1 MIDFC
6 GKAGTL
12 LGLKGRLSKGQIP
25 QFLTFTFEQWKS
37 SASKVKSTV
46 DEVFDSKVLIIRS
59 SATTEDSEVSSN
71 AGKYL
76 TVKNVSN
83 SNLEEAINRVFDS
96 YKKPS
101 ASDQVIVQTQL
112 GNTISSGV
120 VFTHDQKSGSPYQ
133 TYNWHT
139 GEDTSFVTGGLG
151 GMTWRRFGSTSNQFA
166 DFPSDLNLVLP
177 LVDELDSLADGVP
190 LDIEFA
196 ITKNPEGLEVCWLLQ
211 VRPLNINGN
220 WIRNSVLLPH
230 LIEIQ
235 DQIKVLAKPQPFVLG
250 DSIILGV
257 MPDWNPAEMIG
268 IKPKPLALSIYRDL
282 ITDSTWAYQRHN
294 YGYRNLRGFPLM
306 KDFYGLPYI
315 DVRLS
320 FNSFIPADLDDS
332 LAERLVNHYMS
343 QLLMEPWLHD
353 KVEFEIVHSCLTF
366 DTKNRISQLS
376 PKVFS
381 RQENDQIFESLKKL
395 TNRMLDP
402 IKAPWILDEKRLQT
416 LVSRHSTIMASTKD
430 KVSLIYWLL
439 EDTRRYGTLPFA
451 GLARAGFIA
460 SQMIKSL
467 VDIDVI
473 DQESASAFYASL
485 STVGGQLADA
495 MKSEDIES
503 ILKNYG
509 HLRPGTYE
517 ITNLRY
523 DEAPELYLKEIHQNS
538 SPTEMSN
545 FEFPEKSKKDVSLL
559 LKRYGLDTTFESFIE
574 FAKSAIE
581 LREYAKFCFTK
592 NVSDALLLVAELG
605 ESLGISR
612 KDMSYCDIAIIF
624 DLYVSPGGMKEKIRQ
639 SIENGKARYEI
650 ASAVALPPLIT
661 RPSDVWSFYYPK
673 VKPNFVG
680 SERVTALVEKIT
692 AGNSL
697 KGKIVLIENADP
709 GHDWLF
715 THDIAG
721 LITAW
726 GGANSHM
733 AIRCAE
739 LRIPAAIGIGQN
751 EFERCSSANR
761 VLMDCSSHLIEI
773 LP

>member
-1 MIDFC
+1 MIDFL

-12 LGLKGRLSKGQIP
+12 LGLNARIKNGKIPKFLVFTLENWRLDSNIVLNTVAES
-25 QFLTFTFEQWKS
+25 FLNEILIVRS
-37 SASKVKSTV
+37 SASN
-46 DEVFDSKVLIIRS
+46 
-59 SATTEDSEVSSN
+59 EDLNGFSN
-71 AGKYL
+71 AGKF
-76 TVKNVSN
+76 TSVKDVSL
-83 SNLEEAINRVFDS
+83 SNIEEAINRVFDS
-96 YKKPS
+96 YESPIP
-101 ASDQVIVQTQL
+101 SDQVIVQSQL
-112 GNTISSGV
+112 VSAISSGV

-133 TYNWHT
+133 TYNWHA

-151 GMTWRRFGSTSNQFA
+151 GMTWRRFGCDNNRVA
-166 DFPSDLNLVLP
+166 DFPSDLKLVIP
-177 LVDELDSLADGVP
+177 LVDELNFFADGVP

-196 ITKNPEGLEVCWLLQ
+196 ITKNSEGSETCWLLQ
-211 VRPLNINGN
+211 VRLLNVNN
-220 WIRNSVLLPH
+220 SRATSRNLLPQ

-235 DQIKVLAKPQPFVLG
+235 DLIKVLSKPQPFVLG

-268 IKPKPLALSIYRDL
+268 IQPKPLALSIYRDL

-320 FNSFIPADLDDS
+320 FNSFVPADLNDS
-332 LAERLVNHYMS
+332 VAERLVNHYMS
-343 QLLMEPWLHD
+343 QLLEQPWLHD
-353 KVEFEIVHSCLTF
+353 KIEFEIVHSCLTF
-366 DTKNRISQLS
+366 DTENRLSQLT
-376 PKVFS
+376 PEIFS
-381 RQENDQIFESLKKL
+381 RQENDQILESLKKL
-395 TNRMLDP
+395 TNRMLKP
-402 IKAPWILDEKRLQT
+402 IEAPWILDERRLQT
-416 LVSRHSTIMASTKD
+416 LISRHATIMESTKD

-460 SQMIKSL
+460 NQMVKSL

-473 DQESASAFYASL
+473 DQNSASAFYASL

-495 MKSEDIES
+495 MRSENIDS
-503 ILKNYG
+503 VLKKYG

-523 DEAPELYLKEIHQNS
+523 DEAPELYFKKLQHDNRPPKLSGFTFTKNTKKEVN
-538 SPTEMSN
+538 
-545 FEFPEKSKKDVSLL
+545 LL
-559 LKRYGLDTTFESFIE
+559 LKKYGLEATFESLIN
-574 FAKSAIE
+574 FAKTAIE

-592 NVSDALLLVAELG
+592 NVSDALSLVAELG
-605 ESLGISR
+605 GSLGISR
-612 KDMSYCDIAIIF
+612 EDMSYCDIGTIF
-624 DLYVSPGGMKEKIRQ
+624 DLYVSPGGMKKKVLQ

-650 ASAVALPPLIT
+650 ASAIALPPLIT
-661 RPSDVWSFYYPK
+661 GASDVWSFHYPR

-680 SERVTALVEKIT
+680 SERVTALVEQIPT
-692 AGNSL
+692 ENSL
-697 KGKIVLIENADP
+697 RDKIVLIENADP

-751 EFERCSSANR
+751 EFDRYSSANR
-761 VLMDCSSHLIEI
+761 VLLDCGSHLIEI

>member
-1 MIDFC
+1 MIDFY

-12 LGLKGRLSKGQIP
+12 LGLKSRVNKAEIP
-25 QFLTFTFEQWKS
+25 PFLTFTFEDWTSNS
-37 SASKVKSTV
+37 SKIISAVEES
-46 DEVFDSKVLIIRS
+46 FDSKVLIIRS
-59 SATTEDSEVSSN
+59 SAASEDSELSSY

-76 TVKNVSN
+76 TVKNVSV
-83 SNLEEAINRVFDS
+83 SNLEQAISKVFDS
-96 YKKPS
+96 YKKPI

-112 GNTISSGV
+112 VNTISSGV

-151 GMTWRRFGSTSNQFA
+151 GITWRRFGGDNNRVKE
-166 DFPSDLNLVLP
+166 FPSDLKLVVP
-177 LVDELDSLADGVP
+177 LVEELISLADGVP

-196 ITKNPEGLEVCWLLQ
+196 ITKNSEGSDTCWLLQ
-211 VRPLNINGN
+211 VRPLI
-220 WIRNSVLLPH
+220 ISRITSTDLLPH

-235 DQIKVLAKPQPFVLG
+235 NLIKVFSKPQPFVLG
-250 DSIILGV
+250 DSMILGV

-268 IKPKPLALSIYRDL
+268 IQPKPLALSIYRDL

-332 LAERLVNHYMS
+332 VAERLVDHYMS
-343 QLLMEPWLHD
+343 QLLRQPWLHD

-366 DTKNRISQLS
+366 DTNNRLSQLS
-376 PKVFS
+376 PNIFS
-381 RQENDQIFESLKKL
+381 SYERDQILESLRKL

-402 IKAPWILDEKRLQT
+402 IEAPWILDEKRLQT
-416 LVSRHSTIMASTKD
+416 LISRHSTIMGSTKD
-430 KVSLIYWLL
+430 RVSLIFWLL

-460 SQMIKSL
+460 TQIIKSL
-467 VDIDVI
+467 VDINVI

-495 MKSEDIES
+495 MRSENLES
-503 ILKNYG
+503 VLKKYG

-523 DEAPELYLKEIHQNS
+523 DEAPELYFKKLQHDISPPKLSDFAFSKNTKKELN
-538 SPTEMSN
+538 
-545 FEFPEKSKKDVSLL
+545 LL
-559 LKRYGLDTTFESFIE
+559 LKRCGLDATFTSFMN

-581 LREYAKFCFTK
+581 VREYAKFCFTK
-592 NVSDALLLVAELG
+592 NVSDALSLVADFG
-605 ESLGISR
+605 GSLGISR
-612 KDMSYCDIAIIF
+612 EDMSYCDIGIIF
-624 DLYVSPGGMKEKIRQ
+624 DLYVSPDGMKKKILQ
-639 SIENGKARYEI
+639 SIENGKERYEI
-650 ASAVALPPLIT
+650 ASTIALPPLIT
-661 RPSDVWSFYYPK
+661 GASDVWSFHYPR

-680 SERVTALVEKIT
+680 SERVIALVEQIPT
-692 AGNSL
+692 ENSL
-697 KGKIVLIENADP
+697 TDKIVLIENADP

-715 THDIAG
+715 THNIAG
-721 LITAW
+721 LITSW

-751 EFERCSSANR
+751 EFERYISADR
-761 VLMDCSSHLIEI
+761 ILLDCASHLIEI
-773 LP
+773 VP